1 LVRVKLNELFYRLEC
16 GEMEIKTIGWIIKEH
31 KSIKYGGLVP
41 KITIYL
47 ALSLF
52 LLIDLFCFHLAL
64 KLTP

>member
-1 LVRVKLNELFYRLEC
+1 
-16 GEMEIKTIGWIIKEH
+16 MEIKTIGWIIKEH